1 MPEEE
6 VSDGSE
12 DSDDGDHDASVE
24 TLFAVTKGQSA
35 GVPANILIW
44 FCITVVLIFLKKL
57 WLKRWQYF

>member
-12 DSDDGDHDASVE
+12 DGDDGDHDASVYA
-24 TLFAVTKGQSA
+24 LFAVTKGQSA

-57 WLKRWQYF
+57 WLKHWQYF